1 MNKNKLIII
10 TLILLLLGGIV
21 TYTVLAN
28 STKNSLEE
36 QRLEMIELMSDQFDY
51 FAPELATFVD
61 DNKTI
66 ITSVITPSGLVSF
79 DCYLV
84 KNEEPFGVYKL
95 RYDLKNESII
105 LEELEITNP
114 KFADE
119 WRDFQSNQ

>member
-10 TLILLLLGGIV
+10 TLILLLLGGVV

-36 QRLEMIELMSDQFDY
+36 QRLEMIELRSDQFDY

-119 WRDFQSNQ
+119 WRDFQRNQ

>member
-10 TLILLLLGGIV
+10 TLILLLLGGVV

-119 WRDFQSNQ
+119 WRDFQRNQ

>member
-1 MNKNKLIII
+1 MIKNKL
-10 TLILLLLGGIV
+10 LICTLLLLIMGVAV

-28 STKNSLEE
+28 SNKNTLEE
-36 QRLEMIELMSDQFDY
+36 RRLEMIELLSEQLDY
-51 FAPELATFVD
+51 FAPELAAFAD

-66 ITSVITPSGLVSF
+66 ISSIISPSGLVSF

-119 WRDFQSNQ
+119 WRDFQRKQ